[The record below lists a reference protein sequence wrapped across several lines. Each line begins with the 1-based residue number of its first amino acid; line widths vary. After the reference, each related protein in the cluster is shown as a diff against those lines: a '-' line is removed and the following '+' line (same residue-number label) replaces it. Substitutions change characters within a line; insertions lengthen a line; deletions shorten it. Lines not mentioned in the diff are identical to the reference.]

1 MEFVNT
7 NIKELKEL
15 SEKLHNIKKH
25 GTNKIILCNTMEYL
39 MPQSEQKNI
48 GFEITNGFEPV
59 YFNIAEET
67 VKILPERLNKIINAS
82 ILHLKK
88 KFPELD
94 EKEMY
99 NYYILFAL
107 IHETRHVNQYLIT
120 ENAVQFPYE
129 IVKQAYNDMSNIGYL
144 DVNFLR
150 NYISLYLYN
159 KDNKRFIIE
168 RTANIESTEI
178 VRNLAQ
184 YEENDLIADLFES
197 MRQRNITYGYD
208 EQYNGSL
215 EETYKKLYL
224 TPLYNELP
232 KGEAIPIR
240 DRILYGLPI
249 NEETKK
255 KVLQYKY

>member
-1 MEFVNT
+1 MSLIRF
-7 NIKELKEL
+7 KEEERKILL
-15 SEKLHNIKKH
+15 EKLNNIKKY
-25 GTNKIILCNTMEYL
+25 GSN
-39 MPQSEQKNI
+39 
-48 GFEITNGFEPV
+48 
-59 YFNIAEET
+59 EET
-67 VKILPERLNKIINAS
+67 IKDILTYLIPQNEKKTIGIDINNKFEAAYFDLDKETVAVSVRVLNKTILES
-82 ILHLKK
+82 IAHLKRI
-88 KFPELD
+88 FPD
-94 EKEMY
+94 INEKEMF

-107 IHETRHVNQYLIT
+107 IHETRHVNQYLIA

-129 IVKQAYNDMSNIGYL
+129 IVKQAYNDISNIGYL
-144 DVNFLR
+144 NVNFLR

-168 RTANIESTEI
+168 RTANIESTEM

-184 YEENDLIADLFES
+184 YEENDPIADLFES

-249 NEETKK
+249 NEETKE